1 MNVVVFHQ
9 SGLVKLILND
19 HRIRKNPMT
28 SLNSVTLERVDQLA
42 RMNEPYAPD
51 LKHAVQILNTAN
63 KYKIKLQDSDNT
75 TYKEWSVF
83 SDKCSSISDSEDD
96 LTSRLK
102 EVEQGT
108 RLRRKSTMV
117 SDFGFKKE
125 DDKPSTRKIS
135 SLETIPE
142 ATQKPREARMHLL
155 KFANKHELNPRRDRA
170 EAFFFLNQLGMKLLI
185 KNNERQ
191 RKFTNDGESLENHKI
206 KSENNSI
213 SSCSIKDPKDPDYYV
228 MMSPIK
234 RRKEIKKPN
243 LNHEQTNILD
253 LWAVYKS
260 GDFLSFSEDSQKKQ
274 RNLSQTPIPSQTL
287 INIKNPSNIDDNGA
301 AKSCSK
307 FSVMKAKRKK
317 KKSKKMKSKNST
329 TKRRDNAGSDLNKN
343 MITIS
348 QFKHDKKSSTFKI
361 RPQRPTSD
369 KKVSLYESNNTEIYP
384 KVTEDTVRGLG
395 DILDKL
401 EGEDTKPLKSVLK
414 TRKRSVKYISDII
427 PISPR
432 KSPKKRKKRKTT
444 KDCPS
449 GHNLSQTSRTITKK
463 SENPFNTLLDLT
475 DIVASLDNIL
485 EEGI

>member
-1 MNVVVFHQ
+1 
-9 SGLVKLILND
+9 
-19 HRIRKNPMT
+19 MT

-42 RMNEPYAPD
+42 RMNEPDAPD
-51 LKHAVQILNTAN
+51 LKYAIEILNTAN
-63 KYKIKLQDSDNT
+63 KYKIKLQDSENT

-96 LTSRLK
+96 FTFRLK

-108 RLRRKSTMV
+108 RLRRKSTLV
-117 SDFGFKKE
+117 SDFGFKKG
-125 DDKPSTRKIS
+125 DDKPSTKKIS
-135 SLETIPE
+135 SLVTIPE
-142 ATQKPREARMHLL
+142 APKKPREGRRHLL
-155 KFANKHELNPRRDRA
+155 KVANKHKLNPQSVRA

-185 KNNERQ
+185 KNNQRQ
-191 RKFTNDGESLENHKI
+191 RTYTNDRESLENHKI
-206 KSENNSI
+206 KSEDNSI
-213 SSCSIKDPKDPDYYV
+213 SSSSIKDPKDPDYYV

-234 RRKEIKKPN
+234 RRKEITKPN

-260 GDFLSFSEDSQKKQ
+260 GDFLSFSEDSNKKQ
-274 RNLSQTPIPSQTL
+274 RNLSQTPIPSKDL

-301 AKSCSK
+301 AKSCTK

-329 TKRRDNAGSDLNKN
+329 TKQRENAGLNLNKN

-348 QFKHDKKSSTFKI
+348 QFKPDKKSSSFRSK
-361 RPQRPTSD
+361 PQRLTSD
-369 KKVSLYESNNTEIYP
+369 KKVSLCENHNPEFYP

-401 EGEDTKPLKSVLK
+401 EGEDTKPLKSVLMK
-414 TRKRSVKYISDII
+414 RKLSVKYKSEII

-432 KSPKKRKKRKTT
+432 KSTKKRKKKKTV
-444 KDCPS
+444 KDFQP
-449 GHNLSQTSRTITKK
+449 GHYFPQTFRAITKK
-463 SENPFNTLLDLT
+463 RDNPFNTLLNLT